1 MIIYFLNHIKN
12 GDKNTAHSNVPHT
25 YVICR
30 ADRPGEK
37 TNKYVPTI
45 YIINSSLTQILR
57 YNTGH
62 CREI

>member
-37 TNKYVPTI
+37 TNKY
-45 YIINSSLTQILR
+45 INSSLTQILR